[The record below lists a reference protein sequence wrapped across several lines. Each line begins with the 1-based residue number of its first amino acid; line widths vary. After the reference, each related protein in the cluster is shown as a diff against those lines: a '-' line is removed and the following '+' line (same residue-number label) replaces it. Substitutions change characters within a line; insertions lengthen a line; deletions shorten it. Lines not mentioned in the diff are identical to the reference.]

1 MVTQTIKVDLLNKIP
16 SENIIFRQ
24 GEVGREIVFEVYN
37 DGVAVDLDDYDVT
50 FAIYKPDGNF
60 VIVSGTVDND
70 TVTVEE
76 TAQMTAVCGR
86 GCFDLKLAKTG
97 EAIYTYNG
105 FVEIDAP
112 IEAVTT
118 INSVSTV
125 FGLIFP
131 DDFQEK
137 LTAGENITIID
148 NVISASGGG
157 GSSYTAGDYISIL
170 NDVIDVKASLIS
182 TINGKANESDLV
194 ALLNI
199 VSGKQD
205 KLTAG
210 TYIDID
216 ASNNIDVK
224 ASLISTINGKADAS
238 ALNGKQ
244 DKLTAGTYIDIDA
257 SNNIDVKAS
266 LISTINGKADAS
278 ALNGKQDVLTA
289 GSGISIVNNVI
300 SATGGGGGGGIDLDN
315 PDYSLHYQNVTFL
328 IGWSMLLSALR
339 SDLPIGNY
347 YMYMY
352 LEATSGVLDKIEQIV
367 VFNNTSDQS
376 LPFSRVYFNKAVNTS
391 NIATKNSFQGY
402 VRKIESNFDI
412 YTQAIDS
419 GSINHLYMYF
429 WEV

>member
-1 MVTQTIKVDLLNKIP
+1 M
-16 SENIIFRQ
+16 
-24 GEVGREIVFEVYN
+24 
-37 DGVAVDLDDYDVT
+37 
-50 FAIYKPDGNF
+50 
-60 VIVSGTVDND
+60 
-70 TVTVEE
+70 
-76 TAQMTAVCGR
+76 
-86 GCFDLKLAKTG
+86 
-97 EAIYTYNG
+97 
-105 FVEIDAP
+105 
-112 IEAVTT
+112 
-118 INSVSTV
+118 
-125 FGLIFP
+125 
-131 DDFQEK
+131 
-137 LTAGENITIID
+137 
-148 NVISASGGG
+148 
-157 GSSYTAGDYISIL
+157 
-170 NDVIDVKASLIS
+170 
-182 TINGKANESDLV
+182 
-194 ALLNI
+194 
-199 VSGKQD
+199 
-205 KLTAG
+205 
-210 TYIDID
+210 
-216 ASNNIDVK
+216 K